1 MSMFENVQDPL
12 ARLEALE
19 ININS
24 LMHDKMQ
31 MVSAIN
37 HQANAITLLNQQVA
51 QLIELNKIQGNQ
63 ISILRQQV
71 NPGGFAQQLGFK

>member
-1 MSMFENVQDPL
+1 MFENVQDPL